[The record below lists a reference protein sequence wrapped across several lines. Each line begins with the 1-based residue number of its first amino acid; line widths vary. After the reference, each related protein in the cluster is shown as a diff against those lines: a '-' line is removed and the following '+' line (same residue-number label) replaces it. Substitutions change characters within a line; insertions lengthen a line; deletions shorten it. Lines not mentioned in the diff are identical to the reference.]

1 MRYTLYNKLLPLK
14 HVTRSLAQ
22 NARVYVSGRKR
33 SRVKIKVT
41 EHIFPRLVRSYEGIS
56 VTKFNDLKVKR
67 VKSNLIFTASKLVKK
82 KATVKERNTKKATII

>member
-41 EHIFPRLVRSYEGIS
+41 EHIFPRLVRSRYLCVYESSFPLDVLSLYCQGRS
-56 VTKFNDLKVKR
+56 
-67 VKSNLIFTASKLVKK
+67 
-82 KATVKERNTKKATII
+82 

>member
-33 SRVKIKVT
+33 LRVKIKVT
-41 EHIFPRLVRSYEGIS
+41 EHIFPRLVPSRCLCVYESAFPLDVLSLLLFG
-56 VTKFNDLKVKR
+56 
-67 VKSNLIFTASKLVKK
+67 A
-82 KATVKERNTKKATII
+82 

>member
-22 NARVYVSGRKR
+22 NARVYVSGGKR

-41 EHIFPRLVRSYEGIS
+41 EHIFPRLVRSRYLCVYESAFPLDVLSLYCQGRSWLSAIKPALDKN
-56 VTKFNDLKVKR
+56 V
-67 VKSNLIFTASKLVKK
+67 A
-82 KATVKERNTKKATII
+82 